1 MFIRRRAMLAAVA
14 AAVAVTAGAPGVI
27 AATSPP
33 TEPAEDVTIS
43 FLTHWPPETVALLES
58 MGVVNHHMCVFC

>member
-1 MFIRRRAMLAAVA
+1 MFIRRRAMLAAA
-14 AAVAVTAGAPGVI
+14 AAIAVTATAGAPGPI

-43 FLTHWPPETVALLES
+43 FLTHWPPETVALLE
-58 MGVVNHHMCVFC
+58 